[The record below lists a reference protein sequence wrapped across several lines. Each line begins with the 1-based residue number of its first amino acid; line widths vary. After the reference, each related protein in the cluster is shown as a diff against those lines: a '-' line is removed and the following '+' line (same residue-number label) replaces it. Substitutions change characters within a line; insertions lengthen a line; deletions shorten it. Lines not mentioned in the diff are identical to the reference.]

1 MANKFVAVK
10 INGIVSVHLP
20 HTNGN
25 YYTLCGLDG
34 SDEYVGQ
41 EIVDVPIGAKVDCTD
56 CLHIWEVC
64 KLFTARDFVAPNKA

>member
-1 MANKFVAVK
+1 MAKYVAVK
-10 INGIVSVHLP
+10 IDGVLNIHIP
-20 HTNGN
+20 HKRN

-41 EIVDVPIGAKVDCTD
+41 SVANVPRGAKVDCND

-64 KLFTARDFVAPNKA
+64 KSFTAKDFAT